1 MKGGL
6 EKTGDQPIFAQQVMV
21 MSETEKQ
28 YLKQARKEEKKLLK
42 TARQV
47 AEDDSIEDFNPEVL
61 KAKRLAI
68 INIINDL

>member
-61 KAKRLAI
+61 KAKRLEI
-68 INIINDL
+68 INIINNL